1 MPQLPDSPSS
11 MSAPSMTSARQ
22 SGFGLIEIMVALMIM
37 AILAAVAYPSYLES
51 VRKAKRA
58 EGRAAL
64 VQLMQQ
70 QERSYARNNAYT
82 AFSRASPNGFKWFS
96 ANTASASAYE
106 INASACKD
114 GTLQDCVLLTAQ
126 PGTAHVDANYRDE
139 ACGSLSLSS
148 DGSQGASGG
157 NAGCW

>member
-1 MPQLPDSPSS
+1 MMPQLPDSPSS

-126 PGTAHVDANYRDE
+126 PGAARGGARERGE
-139 ACGSLSLSS
+139 AGGGRSGS
-148 DGSQGASGG
+148 
-157 NAGCW
+157 

>member
-1 MPQLPDSPSS
+1 MMRLADKAFSMASPKR
-11 MSAPSMTSARQ
+11 AWRRAGKRAEKRT
-22 SGFGLIEIMVALMIM
+22 GFGLIEIMFALVIM

-82 AFSRASPNGFKWFS
+82 ACSRASPNGFKWLS
-96 ANTASASAYE
+96 ANTASACAYV
-106 INASACKD
+106 INASACID
-114 GTLQDCVLLTAQ
+114 GTLQD
-126 PGTAHVDANYRDE
+126 
-139 ACGSLSLSS
+139 
-148 DGSQGASGG
+148 
-157 NAGCW
+157 